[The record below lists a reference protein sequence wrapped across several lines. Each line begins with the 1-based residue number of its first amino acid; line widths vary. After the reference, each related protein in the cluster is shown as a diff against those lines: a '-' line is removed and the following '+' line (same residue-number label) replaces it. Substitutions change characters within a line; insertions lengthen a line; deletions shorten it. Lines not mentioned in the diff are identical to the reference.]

1 MHGGSAL
8 RDLLPGFRDDREAD
22 AAGDRLFDLLPEV
35 LADLRKRRRRDD
47 ARLRGLIDQL
57 ADFLEHARLRDDR
70 VDELGFALRPE
81 DFVEQVELAER
92 ILQVLDDAPLHL
104 ARSLGLEDRRTAAGG
119 DREAFLAQA
128 LKDLVCGRPRLAR
141 FALVLVLL
149 LFWSVLPPT
158 VGQGSTGH
166 LVVSTDY
173 ELFGTSDLRGGGHVT
188 WTLTGDKATD
198 LRMKILHMFDEY
210 ATIPRGFTFAFAPP
224 GTVKHNSR
232 LDAIEGV
239 RYTDLL
245 ENLLEAS
252 GRGTSA

>member
-1 MHGGSAL
+1 MGSA
-8 RDLLPGFRDDREAD
+8 RP
-22 AAGDRLFDLLPEV
+22 
-35 LADLRKRRRRDD
+35 
-47 ARLRGLIDQL
+47 
-57 ADFLEHARLRDDR
+57 
-70 VDELGFALRPE
+70 AL
-81 DFVEQVELAER
+81 
-92 ILQVLDDAPLHL
+92 
-104 ARSLGLEDRRTAAGG
+104 
-119 DREAFLAQA
+119 
-128 LKDLVCGRPRLAR
+128 

-158 VGQGSTGH
+158 VGQGSAGH

-210 ATIPRGFTFAFAPP
+210 ATIPRGFTFAFAPR

-232 LDAIEGV
+232 LDVTEGV

-252 GRGTSA
+252 GRGTSAQYVEMHPFDLRDKVSDAATSFNRSTDGLAGTDAKTTGPVEIRFLFEANITTKEGRGALAAPPPLEPLYDGLSYFPGP

>member
-1 MHGGSAL
+1 
-8 RDLLPGFRDDREAD
+8 
-22 AAGDRLFDLLPEV
+22 
-35 LADLRKRRRRDD
+35 
-47 ARLRGLIDQL
+47 
-57 ADFLEHARLRDDR
+57 
-70 VDELGFALRPE
+70 
-81 DFVEQVELAER
+81 
-92 ILQVLDDAPLHL
+92 
-104 ARSLGLEDRRTAAGG
+104 
-119 DREAFLAQA
+119 
-128 LKDLVCGRPRLAR
+128 
-141 FALVLVLL
+141 ALVLVLR
-149 LFWSVLPPT
+149 LFCSVLPRT

-210 ATIPRGFTFAFAPP
+210 ATIPRGFTCAFAPP

-252 GRGTSA
+252 GRGTTAQYVEMYPFDLRDKVSDAATSFNRSTGGLAGTDANTTGPVEIRFLFEANITTTEGRVPLATRALVDALYDGFSYRAVQSPSLAGSGGYLGSWRFLPENGWHVTTVGGRQAFWAGNDTTSRYDNNVDASS